1 MSVSCP
7 DVCHCERETL
17 LAIGQGETRQKSP
30 SAWSYPNPTVKTH
43 VGRVLAKIG
52 ARDRIQAVILTND
65 LGLTHPTGT
74 G

>member
-1 MSVSCP
+1 MFATANANAQPYSPSVKARP
-7 DVCHCERETL
+7 
-17 LAIGQGETRQKSP
+17 RQKSP